1 VAIDERWVK
10 KGGLIMRK
18 LLTSI
23 AMSSTML
30 AISVVAN
37 AADLS
42 VKAPAP
48 VPVYVPPPFTWTGFY
63 LGGNF
68 GGGWASTTA
77 TDNLTG
83 ANLTSNLGGWLG
95 GGQVGFNYQ
104 AGNIVWG
111 VEGTFDW
118 TSLNSTSG
126 VAPTAFGNLQASANT
141 QWVTTLAARLGIA
154 MDRWLVY
161 GKGGAGW
168 VGNNTTVTNQTTGL
182 AVSSSNTN
190 SGWLVGGGVEYA
202 FTPNWTA
209 KLEYDYLGLRG
220 WTAGSPL
227 PGDTVNVKRQI
238 NMVMAGINYKF
249 GGW

>member
-1 VAIDERWVK
+1 
-10 KGGLIMRK
+10 MRK
-18 LLTSI
+18 LLTLI
-23 AMSSTML
+23 AISSTML
-30 AISVVAN
+30 AMAGVAN
-37 AADLS
+37 GADLS

-48 VPVYVPPPFTWTGFY
+48 VPAFVPPPFTWTGFY
-63 LGGNF
+63 IGGNF
-68 GGGWASTTA
+68 GGGWASTIA
-77 TDNLTG
+77 IDNLTG

-104 AGNIVWG
+104 VGNIVWG

-118 TSLNSTSG
+118 TSLNSTTG
-126 VAPTAFGNLQASANT
+126 VVPAAFGNLQTSANT
-141 QWVTTLAARLGIA
+141 QWVTTLAARFGIA

-161 GKGGAGW
+161 GKGGGGW

-209 KLEYDYLGLRG
+209 KLEYDYLVLRG

-227 PGDTVNVKRQI
+227 PGDAVNVKRQI